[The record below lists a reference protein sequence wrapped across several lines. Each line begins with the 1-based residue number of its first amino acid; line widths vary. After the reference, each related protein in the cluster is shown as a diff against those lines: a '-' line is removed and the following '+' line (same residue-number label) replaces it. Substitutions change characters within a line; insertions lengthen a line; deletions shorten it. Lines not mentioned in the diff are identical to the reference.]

1 MLVKN
6 WKRVLLIGYSTWA
19 FIAAAL
25 CFALPD
31 LIYYLFT
38 IDTNPVIWGRLG
50 LMFACGGLVGR
61 LIEQKD
67 ETKWHRR
74 IVVGAVL
81 IAAFS
86 LSLPAMA
93 HTPANC
99 QSTETQDFDTLA
111 VKHITRWEGRELVA
125 YLDTIA
131 KPPVPTICSGITRG
145 VRMGD
150 VKTDDECDALL
161 LEEIHTHRDGLHRAL
176 TARTKLER
184 LPVTRDVALT
194 SWTFNIGVGAAT
206 KSTAVRR
213 LNRGNIK
220 GACEATAWFTR
231 SGGRIVRGLVN
242 RRNAEKELCLI
253 GL

>member
-1 MLVKN
+1 MLVQN
-6 WKRVLLIGYSTWA
+6 WKRVLLIGYSTWCFVA
-19 FIAAAL
+19 SLLCVVLPVLFILIFDRQSNPYTWLWLGMFFNAAG
-25 CFALPD
+25 
-31 LIYYLFT
+31 I
-38 IDTNPVIWGRLG
+38 
-50 LMFACGGLVGR
+50 VGR
-61 LIEQKD
+61 LIKQGESG
-67 ETKWHRR
+67 KWLRR
-74 IVVGAVL
+74 SIVGFIMLGVL
-81 IAAFS
+81 ALATPSF
-86 LSLPAMA
+86 A
-93 HTPANC
+93 HTPAIC
-99 QSTETQDFDTLA
+99 QASETQDFDTLA
-111 VKHITRWEGRELVA
+111 VEHITRWEGRELVA

-150 VKTDDECDALL
+150 VKTEAECDALL
-161 LEEIHTHRDGLHRAL
+161 LDEIHAHRDGLHRAL

-194 SWTFNIGVGAAT
+194 SWTFNIGVGAAS